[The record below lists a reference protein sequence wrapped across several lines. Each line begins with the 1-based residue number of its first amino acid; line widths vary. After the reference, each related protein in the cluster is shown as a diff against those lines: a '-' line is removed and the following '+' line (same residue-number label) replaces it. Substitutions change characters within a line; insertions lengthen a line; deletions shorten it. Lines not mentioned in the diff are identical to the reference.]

1 MFKFNQNVMKKNY
14 LLSLLLLLIGI
25 QLLGQQTFPRNGVYD
40 DRDGAYAFTNAT
52 IHTSFDREIENGTLI
67 IRKGKIEAVGSGL
80 TIPKGMVTID
90 LKGKH
95 IYPSF
100 VDIYSD
106 YGIPKAEK
114 KSGGSGWSRT
124 QQMVSNKSGAYMWN
138 QALQPEFRSHEHF
151 TVDEKS
157 AKGYREIGFGA
168 VSVHRMD
175 GMSRGTATMVTLGE
189 DRPHRLMLKEQS
201 AHHLSFKKGTSTQN
215 YPGSLMG
222 GIALF
227 RQTYLDG
234 DWYKNQ
240 KEEIN
245 LSLAAWNDVQSLPQ
259 IFETREILESLRA
272 IKLGKAHNHNYI
284 IYGKGDEYQRMDNIK
299 ASGNSFI
306 LNLNFPKA
314 FDVEAPYDAL
324 RVELSDMK
332 HWELA
337 PTNPGVLAKNGVN
350 IILTSH
356 GLKDKKSFL
365 KNLRKAIE
373 AGLSEEQALKAL
385 TQTPAKT
392 LNIYDQVGSLEKG
405 KLANFF
411 IASDKIFAEKT
422 KIHHHWIQGK
432 PFIFSNPNAPEVAGK
447 YDLKVGNKTYQLE
460 AEDDAKM
467 KIVINDSTNVKV
479 KSSIQNEVINLS
491 FQPDAKAAERISLTG
506 VFTKDLWSGNG
517 TDKDGSW
524 TKWTAVRTGDLGK
537 EENKK
542 DKKKKNKTDETPEM
556 GTVVYPFMAYGNESL
571 PKPETVLIRNATVWT
586 NEDDGILENADVLF
600 SNGKIKAV
608 GKSLPAA
615 GATVIDGT
623 GKHVTCG
630 IIDEH
635 SHIAIS
641 RGVNE
646 CTQAST
652 AEVSIEDVVD
662 SEDINIYRQLGGGV
676 TTSQLL
682 HGSCNPIGGKSAII
696 KLRWGYAPEDMKME
710 NSPGFI
716 KFALGENV
724 KKSRSS
730 SNNRFPDTRMG
741 VEQVYVDAFTRAKE
755 YRKKRNQPG
764 FRKDLDL
771 ETLLEIMDGKR
782 HISCHSYVQ
791 SEINMLMHV
800 ADDMGFKVN
809 TFTHILEGYKV
820 ADKMKKHGA
829 GGSSFSDWWAYK
841 YEVIDA
847 IPYNGAIMHEQ
858 GVTVAFNSDDAEMA
872 RRLNQEA
879 AKAVKYG
886 QVSEEDAWK
895 FVTLNPAKLL
905 HIDDRVGSI
914 RTGKDADIVVWSDH
928 PMSIYAKAEQTF
940 IDGIRFFDRDEDQAK
955 QLAVQQERTR
965 LINKMLEVKKGGGN
979 TRPVGGKMHHHYH
992 CDDAEDEMHD

>member
-1 MFKFNQNVMKKNY
+1 MKKQ
-14 LLSLLLLLIGI
+14 LLFSMFLLLASISMA
-25 QLLGQQTFPRNGVYD
+25 QQTFPRNGVYD

-52 IHTSFDREIENGTLI
+52 IHTSFNNTIENATLV
-67 IRKGKIEAVGSGL
+67 IRDGKIEAVGKSAS
-80 TIPKGMVTID
+80 IPKGMVKID

-95 IYPSF
+95 IYPAF
-100 VDIYSD
+100 IDVYSD

-114 KSGGSGWSRT
+114 SSGSGGRGS
-124 QQMVSNKSGAYMWN
+124 QQMISNKEGAYNWN
-138 QALQPEFRSHEHF
+138 QALQPEFRAHEHF
-151 TVDEKS
+151 TADEKAAES
-157 AKGYREIGFGA
+157 YRKSGFGA
-168 VSVHRMD
+168 VSAHRMD
-175 GMSRGTATMVTLGE
+175 GMSRGTATAVTLGE
-189 DRPHRLMLKEQS
+189 ERPHELILKS
-201 AHHLSFKKGTSTQN
+201 KTAHHLSFKKGTSTQN

-227 RQTYLDG
+227 RQTYMDAN
-234 DWYKNQ
+234 WYKKQ
-240 KEEIN
+240 KEEVN
-245 LSLAAWNDVQSLPQ
+245 LSLQAWNEVQELPQ

-272 IKLGKAHNHNYI
+272 IKLGKEHNKNYI
-284 IYGKGDEYQRMDNIK
+284 IYGNGDEYQKMDKIK
-299 ASGNSFI
+299 AAGTGFI

-337 PTNPGVLAKNGVN
+337 PTNPGKLANAGIN
-350 IILTSH
+350 IMFTTD
-356 GLKDKKSFL
+356 GLKDKKDFI

-373 AGLSEEQALKAL
+373 QGLTEEQALKAL
-385 TQTPAKT
+385 THTPAKT
-392 LNIYDQVGSLEKG
+392 LDIYDQLGSLEKG
-405 KLANFF
+405 KLASFF
-411 IASDKIFAEKT
+411 ISSDNIFKEKA
-422 KIHHHWIQGK
+422 KIHHTWVKGK
-432 PFIFSNPNAPEVAGK
+432 SFVFSNPNAPDVAGK
-447 YDLKVGNKTYQLE
+447 YDLKINRKTYNLE
-460 AEDDAKM
+460 ATDDGNM
-467 KIVINDSTNVKV
+467 KLVINDSTKVTV
-479 KSSIQNEVINLS
+479 KSSVTNKIVNLS
-491 FQPDAKAAERISLTG
+491 FQPDKEKAERISLTG
-506 VFTKDLWSGNG
+506 VWGKERWTGNG
-517 TDKDGSW
+517 TNTDGGWVNWS
-524 TKWTAVRTGDLGK
+524 AVRTGDLEK
-537 EENKK
+537 DDKDDNKK
-542 DKKKKNKTDETPEM
+542 KGEAEKDKEKDEM
-556 GTVVYPFMAYGNESL
+556 GVVTYPFLAYGNAEL
-571 PKPETVLIRNATVWT
+571 PKPETVLIQNATVWT
-586 NEDDGILENADVLF
+586 NESDGIIENADVLIA
-600 SNGKIKAV
+600 NGKIKAV

-615 GATVIDGT
+615 GATVIDGK

-630 IIDEH
+630 VIDEH

-646 CTQAST
+646 CTQSST
-652 AEVSIEDVVD
+652 AEVSIGDVVD
-662 SEDINIYRQLGGGV
+662 SEDIDIYRQLAGGV

-696 KLRWGYAPEDMKME
+696 KLRWGYTPEEMKLE
-710 NSPGFI
+710 NAPGFI

-730 SNNRFPDTRMG
+730 RNNRFPDTRMG

-755 YRKKRNQPG
+755 YRKKKNQPN
-764 FRKDLDL
+764 FRKDLDM

-820 ADKMKKHGA
+820 ADKMKAHGA

-847 IPYNGAIMHEQ
+847 IPYNGALMHEQ
-858 GVTVAFNSDDAEMA
+858 GVLVAFNSDDAEMA

-886 QVSEEDAWK
+886 NVSEEEAWK

-914 RTGKDADIVVWSDH
+914 KVGKDADVVVWSDH

-940 IDGIRFFDRDEDQAK
+940 VDGIRFFDRVEDKVK
-955 QLAVQQERTR
+955 QMEVQKERTR
-965 LINKMLEVKKGGGN
+965 LINKMLEVKKGGGK

-992 CDDAEDEMHD
+992 CDDAEDEMY